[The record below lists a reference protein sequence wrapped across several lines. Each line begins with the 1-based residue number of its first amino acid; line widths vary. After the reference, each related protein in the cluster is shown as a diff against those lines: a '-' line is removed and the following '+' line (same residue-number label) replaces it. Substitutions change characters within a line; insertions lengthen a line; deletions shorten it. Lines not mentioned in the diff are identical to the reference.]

1 MILVNNAL
9 YYHTLL
15 PMLCSEGNNCL
26 VHRLSQICE
35 QGGRGGRQRR
45 KPGQHCTCANFTH
58 THTKNLCVW
67 ILRFWLIYGKNEAN
81 ICFPK
86 LTKFLHHQ
94 WMILEKKQPLTYTLH
109 VIVLL
114 GSKYIDFIARRK
126 TNKSI
131 ITGAHKLNSYLLA
144 ALSKLH
150 FTFWSPRT
158 FWE

>member
-1 MILVNNAL
+1 MPRPQAL
-9 YYHTLL
+9 TD
-15 PMLCSEGNNCL
+15 MWA
-26 VHRLSQICE
+26 
-35 QGGRGGRQRR
+35 GRQRR
-45 KPGQHCTCANFTH
+45 EAEEKAWTTLHMCKLHPH